1 MAQESSTPPRLSAR
15 GPGGFPLGALF
26 VLTAVCAVIA
36 SHLLPVY
43 EMLRTGKIDPPQV
56 LLTSIVGGVVTMILG
71 GVLGIMQPRPA
82 RGVALGVVIGFF
94 VGAILLPAALL
105 PANGVTDYWVV
116 SLSGS
121 FLIVITGAI
130 FRAR

>member
-1 MAQESSTPPRLSAR
+1 MANERSTPPRLSAR
-15 GPGGFPLGALF
+15 RPGGFPLGALF

-43 EMLRTGKIDPPQV
+43 ETLRTGKINPPQV
-56 LLTSIVGGVVTMILG
+56 LLTSFVGGVVTMILG
-71 GVLGIMQPRPA
+71 GVLGIMQPRPG
-82 RGVALGVVIGFF
+82 RGAVIGVVIGFF

-105 PANGVTDYWVV
+105 PADGVTDYWVV

>member
-1 MAQESSTPPRLSAR
+1 
-15 GPGGFPLGALF
+15 

-43 EMLRTGKIDPPQV
+43 ETLRTGKLAPNQLLFTSV
-56 LLTSIVGGVVTMILG
+56 LGGVVTMILG
-71 GVLGIMQPRPA
+71 GLLGVMQPRPG
-82 RGVALGVVIGFF
+82 RGAALGVVIGFF

-105 PANGVTDYWVV
+105 PASGVTNYWVV
-116 SLSGS
+116 SSSGS
-121 FLIVITGAI
+121 LLILMTGVI

>member
-1 MAQESSTPPRLSAR
+1 MQKSSTPPQWSAR

-36 SHLLPVY
+36 SHLLPIY
-43 EMLRTGKIDPPQV
+43 ETLRTGKINPPQV
-56 LLTSIVGGVVTMILG
+56 LLTSLLGGVITMILG
-71 GVLGIMQPRPA
+71 GLLGIMQPRPG
-82 RGVALGVVIGFF
+82 RGAIIGVVIGFF

-105 PANGVTDYWVV
+105 PATGVTNYWVV
-116 SLSGS
+116 SLTGS
-121 FLIVITGAI
+121 FLIVLTGAI